1 MFDNESLTK
10 LYILNDDIDTNVNV
24 ITKELQ

>member
-1 MFDNESLTK
+1 MFDNESQTK